1 MDKDFK
7 KYSEKTEKQLDKLG
21 ISYVW
26 RDSCV
31 DVLVELKTCMKNDF
45 LSYFYLLDS
54 LSVCKGIQKLW
65 KDCEYNRETELL
77 NKYFTYY
84 ESKQNDLLKSKKI

>member
-21 ISYVW
+21 ISYVY

-31 DVLVELKTCMKNDF
+31 DVLVELKSCMKNDF
-45 LSYFYLLDS
+45 LSYFYILDS
-54 LSVCKGIQKLW
+54 LSVCKGIQNLW

-84 ESKQNDLLKSKKI
+84 ESKQNDLLKKKI

>member
-1 MDKDFK
+1 MDKDYK
-7 KYSEKTEKQLDKLG
+7 KFSEKTEKQLDKLG

-31 DVLVELKTCMKNDF
+31 DILVELKTCMKNDF
-45 LSYFYLLDS
+45 LSYFSVLDS
-54 LSVCKGIQKLW
+54 ISVCKGIQKLW
-65 KDCEYNRETELL
+65 KDCEYNRESELL

-84 ESKQNDLLKSKKI
+84 ENKQNEILNKK

>member
-1 MDKDFK
+1 MDKDYK
-7 KYSEKTEKQLDKLG
+7 KFSEKTEKQLDKLG

-31 DVLVELKTCMKNDF
+31 DILVELKTCMKNDF
-45 LSYFYLLDS
+45 LSYFSVLDS
-54 LSVCKGIQKLW
+54 ISVCKGIQNLW
-65 KDCEYNRETELL
+65 KDCQYNRESELL

-84 ESKQNDLLKSKKI
+84 ENKQNEILNKK

>member
-1 MDKDFK
+1 MDKDYK

-31 DVLVELKTCMKNDF
+31 DVLVELKQCMKNDF
-45 LSYFYLLDS
+45 LSYFSVLDS
-54 LSVCKGIQKLW
+54 ISVCKGIQNLW
-65 KDCEYNRETELL
+65 KDCEYNRESILL
-77 NKYFTYY
+77 NKFFTYY
-84 ESKQNDLLKSKKI
+84 EDKQDQILNKK

>member
-1 MDKDFK
+1 MDKDYK
-7 KYSEKTEKQLDKLG
+7 KFSEKTEKQLDKLG

-31 DVLVELKTCMKNDF
+31 DILVELKTCMKNDF
-45 LSYFYLLDS
+45 LSYFPLLDS
-54 LSVCKGIQKLW
+54 ISVCKGIQNLW
-65 KDCEYNRETELL
+65 KDCQYNRESELL

-84 ESKQNDLLKSKKI
+84 ENKQNEILNKK

>member
-1 MDKDFK
+1 MDRDYK
-7 KYSEKTEKQLDKLG
+7 KFSEKTEKQLDKLG

-31 DVLVELKTCMKNDF
+31 DILVELKTCMKNDF
-45 LSYFYLLDS
+45 LSYFSVLDS
-54 LSVCKGIQKLW
+54 ISVCKGIQNLW
-65 KDCEYNRETELL
+65 KDCQYNRESELL

-84 ESKQNDLLKSKKI
+84 ENKQNQILNKK

>member
-1 MDKDFK
+1 MDKDYK
-7 KYSEKTEKQLDKLG
+7 KFSEKTEKQLDKLG

-31 DVLVELKTCMKNDF
+31 DILVELKTCMKNDF
-45 LSYFYLLDS
+45 LSYFSVLDS
-54 LSVCKGIQKLW
+54 ISVCKGIQNLW
-65 KDCEYNRETELL
+65 KDCQYNRESELL

-84 ESKQNDLLKSKKI
+84 ENKQNEILKKK